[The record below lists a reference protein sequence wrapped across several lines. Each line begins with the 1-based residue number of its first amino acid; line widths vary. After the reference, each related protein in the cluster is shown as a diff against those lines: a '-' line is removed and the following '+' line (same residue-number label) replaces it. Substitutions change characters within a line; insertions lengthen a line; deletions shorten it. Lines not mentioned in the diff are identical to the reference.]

1 MCFSKRH
8 WEGIFRGQSCV
19 WVWQGC
25 CACSMNQMP
34 SDDVLYRNIYTQGTE
49 KGLEGAPGII
59 KLSSWL
65 PQTLCPN
72 SQYEFADRTRYSH
85 LPLAPQPHDTAHHM
99 QAGCP
104 APLPV
109 CESCFLT
116 LHLLT
121 EPLRLSCVPEKP
133 LKGQAVLFP
142 KLSTE
147 LYKQDLYTLLL
158 LQLHLFVLLFPRPLL
173 KHLRCQFPR
182 VDPHFTSFTAC
193 PMPRAL
199 SSLISSLPHIRA
211 FHSFAS
217 LVTRVVTWTLL
228 LQKCSVFSDF
238 CLPHPRWLQHQLH
251 GPKVIQ
257 KRQEV
262 MSHNLWHWYLHFPLF
277 AFTVKGAGMGYHP
290 DTAHISSVNYKQE
303 NLCGGCGQFPKT
315 ASVFSFSWPCTSGSP
330 SSWSWGSTQQLGECS
345 VHGHEFKGHKKCRDS
360 WSHTQRLAVPDEL
373 GTPFREQAP
382 ESHSPWKKNQ
392 PKGMK
397 GDKFLTNHTF
407 PAIPTNYPQEIH
419 LFFYKNSPDLLLLLR
434 NVSKP
439 KVNANRCEYV
449 RGCEKLENLNGKW
462 QPQRNT
468 PKTDFET

>member
-65 PQTLCPN
+65 PQALCPN

-303 NLCGGCGQFPKT
+303 NLVAVGSSQKQPRCFPSAGPAPQVVLRAGAEAAHSSLGSALCMAMNSKVT
-315 ASVFSFSWPCTSGSP
+315 RNAETLGVTHKGWLCQMSWEHLSESRH
-330 SSWSWGSTQQLGECS
+330 Q
-345 VHGHEFKGHKKCRDS
+345 
-360 WSHTQRLAVPDEL
+360 SHTAH
-373 GTPFREQAP
+373 GKKI
-382 ESHSPWKKNQ
+382 SPK
-392 PKGMK
+392 
-397 GDKFLTNHTF
+397 
-407 PAIPTNYPQEIH
+407 A
-419 LFFYKNSPDLLLLLR
+419 
-434 NVSKP
+434 
-439 KVNANRCEYV
+439 
-449 RGCEKLENLNGKW
+449 
-462 QPQRNT
+462 
-468 PKTDFET
+468 